1 MRVKIIPKIVLEIIT
16 ITIII
21 TTLTIIIIIITTI
34 ITGEEETR
42 KTIKLTETKPKEITK
57 GTVQSVTNMTILLEI
72 ATLTQRTLIIKLK
85 K

>member
-1 MRVKIIPKIVLEIIT
+1 MRVIIIPKIVLEIII

-21 TTLTIIIIIITTI
+21 TATTIIIIITTI

>member
-1 MRVKIIPKIVLEIIT
+1 MRVIIIPKIVLEIII

-21 TTLTIIIIIITTI
+21 TATTIIIIITTI

-42 KTIKLTETKPKEITK
+42 KTTKITETKPKEITK
-57 GTVQSVTNMTILLEI
+57 STVQSVTNMTISQEI
-72 ATLTQRTLIIKLK
+72 ATLMQGILIIKLK